1 MIIKRMTASF
11 GCLDGKT
18 LELKPGLNVIAAPN
32 ESGKSTW
39 CAFIRAM
46 LYGVDSS
53 ERARSGH
60 LPDKL
65 KYAPW
70 SGAPHGR

>member
-39 CAFIRAM
+39 CMFLAAFTC
-46 LYGVDSS
+46 
-53 ERARSGH
+53 
-60 LPDKL
+60 PDL
-65 KYAPW
+65 
-70 SGAPHGR
+70 